1 MDMNGLTTV
10 PMFFFSPVSDSSLA
24 YSNILAEWL
33 SPAKHNRVYVPE
45 EPFIHGALLRG
56 GRLKS
61 FSSLGLETVTK
72 EYRQPC
78 VVFTGLYLCVIKSIC
93 RLIITYLYL
102 VGHPSLRCGDV
113 VHFLEL
119 WGSNSNNLIV
129 FTEPSINYQQALAP
143 YQPMSMRVVHCPI
156 DTALNYAQ
164 TRKLLTDAKPR
175 NLIIPARYSQPPPS
189 APNRQD
195 LMIDKLPDT
204 KIFTILKNEIIKVQL
219 HRKYGEKDRINN
231 IIN

>member
-93 RLIITYLYL
+93 RLIIIFVSGRSSQSQMWRCCSLPGV
-102 VGHPSLRCGDV
+102 VGIKQQQSDRVHWTQHQLSASSGSISAHVHESCPLSHWHCSKLCPDQETVDWCQAQEPHHPSKIQ
-113 VHFLEL
+113 
-119 WGSNSNNLIV
+119 STS
-129 FTEPSINYQQALAP
+129 SI
-143 YQPMSMRVVHCPI
+143 S
-156 DTALNYAQ
+156 
-164 TRKLLTDAKPR
+164 
-175 NLIIPARYSQPPPS
+175 S
-189 APNRQD
+189 
-195 LMIDKLPDT
+195 
-204 KIFTILKNEIIKVQL
+204 
-219 HRKYGEKDRINN
+219 
-231 IIN
+231 